1 MKSKFTFTTAIN
13 CMDGRVQIPVIEWM
27 KQKFN
32 AQFVDMITEPGPDKI
47 LSKETS
53 EMVNSIRNRVL
64 ISVEKHGSKVITITG
79 HADCAGNP
87 VSKEIHIEHIQKSI
101 ETIKLWNLPVTVI
114 GLWINEN
121 WEIEEINYQL

>member
-53 EMVNSIRNRVL
+53 ELVNSIRNRVL
-64 ISVEKHGSKVITITG
+64 ISVEKHGSKVIAITG

-87 VSKEIHIEHIQKSI
+87 VSKEIHLENIINSIQ
-101 ETIKLWNLPVTVI
+101 TIQSWGLPITII

-121 WEIEEINYQL
+121 YEVEEVSS